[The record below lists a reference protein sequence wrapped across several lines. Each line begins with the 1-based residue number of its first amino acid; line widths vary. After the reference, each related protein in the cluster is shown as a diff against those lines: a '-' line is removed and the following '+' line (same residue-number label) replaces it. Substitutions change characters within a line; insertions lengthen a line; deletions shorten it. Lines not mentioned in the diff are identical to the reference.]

1 MAPDDSDPDSSEYQ
15 PLSDAIGVVLQSNV
29 SSGPSKG
36 SPVRSVSASAESVYF
51 SPNPDKRPKSIAV
64 GEVVGI
70 RGLKLSMGSG
80 PKGSSVLYCPAAAFT
95 SNLGRYWH
103 SFRQQVRRCPQ
114 TKEVLPTRPTPF
126 QRPKRR
132 HRATSLRMVI
142 RSPMRPTP
150 AFHPIATSHCRSAKQ
165 N

>member
-36 SPVRSVSASAESVYF
+36 NPVRSVSASAESVYF
-51 SPNPDKRPKSIAV
+51 SPKRDKRPKSIAV

-80 PKGSSVLYCPAAAFT
+80 PEGSSVLYMSCRNVHLESGSQLASDMHQHATRSCGTQVLIGIMDPSWFPRPLC
-95 SNLGRYWH
+95 SN
-103 SFRQQVRRCPQ
+103 
-114 TKEVLPTRPTPF
+114 
-126 QRPKRR
+126 RR
-132 HRATSLRMVI
+132 HRG
-142 RSPMRPTP
+142 
-150 AFHPIATSHCRSAKQ
+150 
-165 N
+165 